1 MKKTK
6 LRRKMVEDM
15 QLCGYAENTQTSYSR
30 AVLQM
35 ENYESLLC
43 HYLHRKLSAL
53 RFWAFAGGGG
63 RDR

>member
-6 LRRKMVEDM
+6 PRRKMVEDM
-15 QLCGYAENTQTSYSR
+15 QVCGYVEKTQISCSR

-35 ENYESLLC
+35 ENCKSFLC

-53 RFWAFAGGGG
+53 RFWAFAGEGG